1 MQSPTS
7 CQSLHSCHPKFS
19 HALLTESPPLCEREV
34 NPYLKKLDT
43 AKLYDLGLELGLNIT
58 ELKRIPTEQLPL
70 ELCMRWLREDDD
82 VHQTSGTPTW
92 SSLATAL
99 RNIGASGVASS
110 IEQKMQKLCKSDSI
124 FCYSY

>member
-1 MQSPTS
+1 M
-7 CQSLHSCHPKFS
+7 HAFS
-19 HALLTESPPLCEREV
+19 HAESPPLCEREV
-34 NPYLKKLDT
+34 IPHLKKLDT
-43 AKLYDLGLELGLNIT
+43 AKLYELGVELGLNIT

-70 ELCMRWLREDDD
+70 EMCERWLREDDK

-110 IEQKMQKLCKSDSI
+110 IDREILEI
-124 FCYSY
+124 H